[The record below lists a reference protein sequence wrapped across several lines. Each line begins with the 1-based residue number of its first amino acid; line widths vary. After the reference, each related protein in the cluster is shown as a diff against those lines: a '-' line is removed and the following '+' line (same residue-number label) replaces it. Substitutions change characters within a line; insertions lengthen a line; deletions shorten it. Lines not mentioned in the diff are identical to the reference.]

1 MKLKSLRFET
11 LAEGHL
17 PQVLALEQRSHLSPW
32 SEASFRM
39 ELGHPAG
46 IFLVAILGGEIIGYA
61 GCWVLVDEAHI
72 TNVVVAEAHRR
83 EGIGL
88 RLMKE
93 LLHRAV
99 ERGAICATL
108 EVRAGNTAAATL
120 YEGMGF
126 VSAGLRKRY
135 YPDKEDAVIMWLHDL
150 TPYA

>member
-1 MKLKSLRFET
+1 MSLKTLRFEA
-11 LAEGHL
+11 LGESRL
-17 PQVLALEQRSHLSPW
+17 PEVLEIEARSHKSPW

-46 IFLVAILGGEIIGYA
+46 IFLLAIVDGKVAGYG

-72 TNVVVAEAHRR
+72 TNVVVAEERR
-83 EGIGL
+83 RQGLGL

-93 LLHRAV
+93 ILHRAC
-99 ERGAICATL
+99 ERGAVCATL
-108 EVRAGNTAAATL
+108 EVRAGNAPAIAL

-126 VSAGLRKRY
+126 LSAGLRKAY

-150 TPYA
+150 SGFA

>member
-1 MKLKSLRFET
+1 MSLKTLRFEP
-11 LAEGHL
+11 LGESRL
-17 PQVLALEQRSHLSPW
+17 PEVLEIEARSHRSPW

-46 IFLVAILGGEIIGYA
+46 IFLLAILDGGVAGYG

-72 TNVVVAEAHRR
+72 TNVVVAEERR
-83 EGIGL
+83 RQGIGL

-93 LLHRAV
+93 ILHRAA
-99 ERGAICATL
+99 ERGAVCATL
-108 EVRAGNTAAATL
+108 EVRAGNQAAIAL

-126 VSAGLRKRY
+126 LSAGLRKGY

-150 TPYA
+150 SPFA